1 MVGATA
7 APCVK
12 GTKPIVSHNV
22 LELVKYKMAGTHR
35 DRETGT
41 ERERDRDRKRE
52 RDSNKTR
59 ENDRD
64 RMTKTE

>member
-52 RDSNKTR
+52 RETATKQ
-59 ENDRD
+59 E
-64 RMTKTE
+64 RMTETE